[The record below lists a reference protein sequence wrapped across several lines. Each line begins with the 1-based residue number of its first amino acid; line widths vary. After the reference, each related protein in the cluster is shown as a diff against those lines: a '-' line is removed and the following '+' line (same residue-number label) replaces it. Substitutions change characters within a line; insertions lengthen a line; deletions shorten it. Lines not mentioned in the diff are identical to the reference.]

1 LKTTLT
7 SGPRPSAARE
17 RGEVLVG
24 WRGKWAGWL
33 FGLRGKRLGGLGWR
47 AGMGWGCFL
56 FFFNSFFPHFF
67 SNFYSKSF
75 QKFFKPTFKPHNQS
89 KAHAFNMMHN
99 HLVNSKLI
107 NYYCIYLKA
116 SLIIQIH

>member
-1 LKTTLT
+1 
-7 SGPRPSAARE
+7 
-17 RGEVLVG
+17 VG

-56 FFFNSFFPHFF
+56 FFFFPFFFNSFFPHFF

-75 QKFFKPTFKPHNQS
+75 QKFLNQLLNHTINQKP
-89 KAHAFNMMHN
+89 MH
-99 HLVNSKLI
+99 ST
-107 NYYCIYLKA
+107 
-116 SLIIQIH
+116 